1 MRGVCKTLYPSYIAA
16 DIAHRHGWH
25 KKEVPMDFAKKI
37 SRFCDTISEW
47 TGRIFSWIIVPLVL
61 LTVMEVVLRRFFGAP
76 TIWSF
81 EVLKQL
87 YGLHFMI
94 VAGFGLLYSSH
105 VSVDVFTMVLSKKT
119 KAIVDLISYVVFF
132 FPFCIVCVW
141 QGYSFAARSWAMKE
155 TTWSVF
161 APPVYPI
168 KTVIIICFI
177 LLLIQGISEF
187 IKRIYIIKG
196 VEL

>member
-1 MRGVCKTLYPSYIAA
+1 MSF
-16 DIAHRHGWH
+16 AH
-25 KKEVPMDFAKKI
+25 KI
-37 SRFCDTISEW
+37 SRFCDTINEW
-47 TGRIFSWIIVPLVL
+47 TGRIFSWVIVPLVL
-61 LTVMEVVLRRFFGAP
+61 LTVMEVVLRRFLGSP

-94 VAGFGLLYSSH
+94 VAGFGLLYGSH
-105 VSVDVFTMVLSKKT
+105 VSVDVFTMALSKKK
-119 KAIVDLISYVVFF
+119 KAILDIISYAIFF
-132 FPFCIVCVW
+132 FPFVIVCIW

-168 KTVIIICFI
+168 KTVIILSFI
-177 LLLIQGISEF
+177 LLLIQGISEV

>member
-1 MRGVCKTLYPSYIAA
+1 MS
-16 DIAHRHGWH
+16 
-25 KKEVPMDFAKKI
+25 FARKI
-37 SRFCDTISEW
+37 SIFCDTINEW
-47 TGRIFSWIIVPLVL
+47 TGRIFGWIIVPLVL
-61 LTVMEVVLRRFFGAP
+61 LTVMEVILRRIFGAP

-94 VAGFGLLYSSH
+94 VAGFGLLYGSH
-105 VSVDVFTMVLSKKT
+105 VSVDVFTMLFSKKK
-119 KAIVDLISYVVFF
+119 KAILNMISYVVFF
-132 FPFCIVCVW
+132 FPFCIICIW
-141 QGYSFAARSWAMKE
+141 QGYLFAATSWAMKE

-168 KTVIIICFI
+168 KTVIMISFS
-177 LLLIQGISEF
+177 LLLLQGISEF
-187 IKRIYIIKG
+187 IKSIYIIKG

>member
-1 MRGVCKTLYPSYIAA
+1 MN
-16 DIAHRHGWH
+16 
-25 KKEVPMDFAKKI
+25 FAKQLSK
-37 SRFCDTISEW
+37 FCDAINEW
-47 TGRIFSWIIVPLVL
+47 TGRIFSWVIVPLVL
-61 LTVMEVVLRRFFGAP
+61 LTVMEVILRRFLNSP

-94 VAGFGLLYSSH
+94 VAGFGLLYGSH
-105 VSVDVFTMVLSKKT
+105 VSVDVFTMVLSKKK
-119 KAIVDLISYVVFF
+119 KAILDIISYVIFF
-132 FPFCIVCVW
+132 FPFVIVCTW

-168 KTVIIICFI
+168 KTVIIISFI
-177 LLLIQGISEF
+177 LLFIQGISEV
-187 IKRIYIIKG
+187 IKRIYLIKG

>member
-1 MRGVCKTLYPSYIAA
+1 MNFP
-16 DIAHRHGWH
+16 
-25 KKEVPMDFAKKI
+25 KKLSI
-37 SRFCDTISEW
+37 FCDTVNEW
-47 TGRIFSWIIVPLVL
+47 TGRIFGWVIVPLVL
-61 LTVMEVVLRRFFGAP
+61 LTVMEVILRRFLGSP

-94 VAGFGLLYSSH
+94 VAGFGLLYGSH
-105 VSVDVFTMVLSKKT
+105 VSVDVFTMILSKKK
-119 KAIVDLISYVVFF
+119 KAILNLISYVVFF
-132 FPFCIVCVW
+132 FPFCIVCIW
-141 QGYSFAARSWAMKE
+141 QGYFFAARSWAMKE

-168 KTVIIICFI
+168 KTIIVISFI
-177 LLLIQGISEF
+177 LLLLQGISEF
-187 IKRIYIIKG
+187 IKSIYTIKG

>member
-1 MRGVCKTLYPSYIAA
+1 
-16 DIAHRHGWH
+16 
-25 KKEVPMDFAKKI
+25 MDLTKKI
-37 SRFCDTISEW
+37 IKSCDTINEW

-61 LTVMEVVLRRFFGAP
+61 LTVMEVILRRFFNSP
-76 TIWSF
+76 TTWSF

-87 YGLHFMI
+87 YALHFMI
-94 VAGFGLLYSSH
+94 VAGYGLLYGSH
-105 VSVDVFTMVLSKKT
+105 VSVDVFTMTLSQRK
-119 KAIVDLISYVVFF
+119 KAIVDVISYVLFF
-132 FPFCIVCVW
+132 FPFCTVCIW

-168 KTVIIICFI
+168 KTVIIITFI

-187 IKRIYIIKG
+187 IKRIYMIKG

>member
-1 MRGVCKTLYPSYIAA
+1 MCGT
-16 DIAHRHGWH
+16 G
-25 KKEVPMDFAKKI
+25 KEVPMNFAKKI
-37 SRFCDTISEW
+37 SRFCDAISEW
-47 TGRIFSWIIVPLVL
+47 TGKIFSWIIIPLVL
-61 LTVMEVVLRRFFGAP
+61 LTVMEVILRRFFGSP

-94 VAGFGLLYSSH
+94 VASFGLLYGSH
-105 VSVDVFTMVLSKKT
+105 VSVDVFTMLLSKKK
-119 KAIVDLISYVVFF
+119 KAIIDLISYVLFF
-132 FPFCIVCVW
+132 FPFCTVCIW
-141 QGYSFAARSWAMKE
+141 QGYSFASRSWAMKE

-168 KTVIIICFI
+168 KTVIILCFI
-177 LLLIQGISEF
+177 LLMIQGISEC
-187 IKRIYIIKG
+187 IKRIYIIRG

>member
-1 MRGVCKTLYPSYIAA
+1 M
-16 DIAHRHGWH
+16 H
-25 KKEVPMDFAKKI
+25 FAKKI
-37 SRFCDTISEW
+37 SGFCDAINEW
-47 TGRIFSWIIVPLVL
+47 TGRIFSWVVVPLVL
-61 LTVMEVVLRRFFGAP
+61 LTVMEVILRRFVGSP

-87 YGLHFMI
+87 YGLHFMV

-105 VSVDVFTMVLSKKT
+105 VSVDVFTIALSKKK
-119 KAIVDLISYVVFF
+119 KAVLDIISYVLFF
-132 FPFCIVCVW
+132 FPFCIVCIW
-141 QGYSFAARSWAMKE
+141 QGYFFAERSWAMKE

-168 KTVIIICFI
+168 KTVIIISFI
-177 LLLIQGISEF
+177 LLLIQGISEV
-187 IKRIYIIKG
+187 IKRVYIIKG